1 VTTSKLS
8 KIQLPDFIF
17 CVFNLQSTTT
27 LGSLSP
33 RRFMY
38 TDWRMARDAKRRR
51 IVKEYARLRIN
62 INSLRKNDILPR
74 ALQEIADKEI
84 AELPL
89 NSCTTRIHGRCVVTS
104 RARSFVRPW
113 RVSRIM
119 FRHFADYNYMSGVQR
134 AMW

>member
-1 VTTSKLS
+1 
-8 KIQLPDFIF
+8 
-17 CVFNLQSTTT
+17 
-27 LGSLSP
+27 
-33 RRFMY
+33 MY

-62 INSLRKNDILPR
+62 INSLRKNDILPK